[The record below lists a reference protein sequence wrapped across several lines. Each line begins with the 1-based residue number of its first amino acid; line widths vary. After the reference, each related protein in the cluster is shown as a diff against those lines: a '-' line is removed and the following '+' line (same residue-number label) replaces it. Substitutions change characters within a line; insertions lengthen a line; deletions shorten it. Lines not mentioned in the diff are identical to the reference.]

1 MKNREGLHK
10 LFGIF
15 LILAGII
22 LYPTPIPG
30 TTSLC
35 ILGFVWLIG
44 EKRTINFLRKIL
56 GGKIFKS
63 LKIKKLI
70 SKINI

>member
-10 LFGIF
+10 IFGIF

-30 TTSLC
+30 TTTLC
-35 ILGFVWLIG
+35 ILGFIWLIG
-44 EKRTINFLRKIL
+44 EKRTTNFLRKIL
-56 GGKIFKS
+56 GGKIFKF
-63 LKIKKLI
+63 LKIKSIIKKL
-70 SKINI
+70 